1 MAWKDEHGGPTGGG
15 FWGFMVYGYGP
26 KFFMVYGYGE
36 IFLWFMV
43 LSVVPKILW
52 FMVYDVWDVTI
63 LWFMDFESRKLTFS
77 VDVEKCIISHLD
89 LENFLGVKPQ
99 IPFGMGHKLLAYQ
112 GL

>member
-1 MAWKDEHGGPTGGG
+1 MDMGQN
-15 FWGFMVYGYGP
+15 
-26 KFFMVYGYGE
+26 
-36 IFLWFMV
+36 FLWFMDMGKIFYG
-43 LSVVPKILW
+43 LLFFSVVPKILW